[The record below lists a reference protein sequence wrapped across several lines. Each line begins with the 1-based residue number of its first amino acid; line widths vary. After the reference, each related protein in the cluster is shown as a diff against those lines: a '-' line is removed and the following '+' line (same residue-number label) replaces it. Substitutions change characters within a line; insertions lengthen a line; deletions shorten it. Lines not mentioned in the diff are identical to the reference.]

1 MIVVAVLVAMYAGW
15 ATLRFLL
22 RPARFQFPEP
32 SILLIVV
39 AGFAV
44 LTLYLTLGWTMTGR
58 TYGDHLMGLRVVDRA
73 GSTLHLPRAL
83 LRALLCALFPIG
95 LSGPPSAPATSPSR
109 TYWSEPPSPM
119 TGTSI
124 RRGRTGPSVAIAK
137 EGDGERDHER
147 RQIAI
152 ARGLAIGAARSSGHG
167 VATTSTSTAR
177 TGSASTTTT
186 NCDRKRQRRK
196 ATRSGRRHAETAEN

>member
-1 MIVVAVLVAMYAGW
+1 MIATNAAIPPFARPYQGKPAGPISRLLASSVDLVIVVAVLVALYAGW

-32 SILLIVV
+32 SILLMMI

-44 LTLYLTLGWTMTGR
+44 LTLYLTLGWTVTGR

-95 LSGPPSAPATSPSR
+95 LLWTAISTRNLSVQDMLVR
-109 TYWSEPPSPM
+109 TTVTYDWHIDP
-119 TGTSI
+119 
-124 RRGRTGPSVAIAK
+124 
-137 EGDGERDHER
+137 
-147 RQIAI
+147 
-152 ARGLAIGAARSSGHG
+152 
-167 VATTSTSTAR
+167 
-177 TGSASTTTT
+177 
-186 NCDRKRQRRK
+186 
-196 ATRSGRRHAETAEN
+196 TR

>member
-1 MIVVAVLVAMYAGW
+1 MIKTDAAIPQLARPYQGKPAGLISRFLASGVDLVIVVAVLVAMYAGW

-22 RPARFQFPEP
+22 RPAKFQFPEP

-83 LRALLCALFPIG
+83 LRALLCAVFPIG
-95 LSGPPSAPATSPSR
+95 LI
-109 TYWSEPPSPM
+109 W
-119 TGTSI
+119 
-124 RRGRTGPSVAIAK
+124 
-137 EGDGERDHER
+137 
-147 RQIAI
+147 
-152 ARGLAIGAARSSGHG
+152 
-167 VATTSTSTAR
+167 TAF
-177 TGSASTTTT
+177 S
-186 NCDRKRQRRK
+186 
-196 ATRSGRRHAETAEN
+196 TRSLSVQDLLVRTSVTYDWHIDPTR